1 MNLYLELVFAFYQTE
16 YKELYMV
23 IPSACL
29 TMHAPIISSDQM
41 IVSIFVVELIDQR
54 ACDAVYKYTK

>member
-1 MNLYLELVFAFYQTE
+1 MNWYLHFIKLSI
-16 YKELYMV
+16 KNCMV

-41 IVSIFVVELIDQR
+41 IVSICVVELIVQR